1 MNLEEIVKTLESG
14 ADVQNVTA
22 VVLSLIVELGRRAST
37 RSSATVGP
45 SNLILPDNGSNSSAI
60 NHEVDD
66 TEILAHNITS
76 ILMRYYENNSA
87 LWEAIAINL
96 EKEEVLWKERANRR
110 LSDLTSNIFITLYV
124 FKRNLFLYKSIY
136 GTIYC

>member
-1 MNLEEIVKTLESG
+1 MNLEEVVKTLESG

-22 VVLSLIVELGRRAST
+22 VVLSLIVELGRRASA
-37 RSSATVGP
+37 RPSATVGP
-45 SNLILPDNGSNSSAI
+45 SNLILPDNGSSSSSSAI

-76 ILMRYYENNSA
+76 ILMRYYENNTA

-96 EKEEVLWKERANRR
+96 EREEILWKEKANRR

-124 FKRNLFLYKSIY
+124 F
-136 GTIYC
+136 

>member
-22 VVLSLIVELGRRAST
+22 VVLSLIVELGRRASA
-37 RSSATVGP
+37 RPSATVGP
-45 SNLILPDNGSNSSAI
+45 SNLILPDNGSSSSSAI

-76 ILMRYYENNSA
+76 ILMRYYENNTA

-96 EKEEVLWKERANRR
+96 EREEILWKERANRR

-124 FKRNLFLYKSIY
+124 F
-136 GTIYC
+136 

>member
-22 VVLSLIVELGRRAST
+22 VVLSVIVELGRRASA
-37 RSSATVGP
+37 RPSATVGP
-45 SNLILPDNGSNSSAI
+45 SNLILPDNGSSSSSSAI

-76 ILMRYYENNSA
+76 ILMRYYENNTE

-96 EKEEVLWKERANRR
+96 EREEILWKERAKRR
-110 LSDLTSNIFITLYV
+110 LSDLKYSIFITLYV
-124 FKRNLFLYKSIY
+124 INETIFFLN
-136 GTIYC
+136 